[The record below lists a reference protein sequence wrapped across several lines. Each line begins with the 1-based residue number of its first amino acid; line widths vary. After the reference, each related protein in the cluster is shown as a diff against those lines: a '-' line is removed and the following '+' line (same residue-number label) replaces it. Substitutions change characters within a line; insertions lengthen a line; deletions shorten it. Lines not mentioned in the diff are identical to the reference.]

1 MPSPD
6 AIDDNEFDLL
16 LTASARY
23 ALGPVD
29 GEGFVRWFANIVP
42 LLCPGFAAKFKG
54 TEAEQRSAFMSLGR
68 MLWNRLPQPDNH
80 FRPLPLPKP
89 ERNAPCSCGSG
100 RKFKQCCAPLEEV
113 DNPFGGVSLLLYV
126 LGQFPRTQLKKLP
139 LAGLDVEELAHI
151 GSEWRTNGRAADA
164 AVLLERVF
172 TDLDRLDGR
181 AQWAF
186 DVLADC
192 YDDLHRPKKKLQL
205 IERVSEARDPTLR
218 SAALHRRITILA
230 DRGERAEAWRLFAQA
245 QRHEPDNPLLA
256 TLEITMLLSEKKYDR
271 VRERGQFWIA
281 RLARD
286 RKHDFS
292 DLIGHLRELIAD
304 PVEASL
310 RHESTHRPGLLDL
323 RRQLV
328 ALPAIACHYSID
340 GDDGH
345 ACLVPSPA
353 LNALVAEWQRHTTVI
368 KPDLT
373 MLHADF
379 EDPWERVA
387 SGIGWLDRNPLAW
400 QCFDI
405 LDDLALAV
413 RDADLMTGAEALLA
427 PLLERGEALLR
438 SILKHNGAGDRAL
451 PWGFLEN
458 RPALRL
464 VAGRFFLCK
473 ELGQAD
479 TAFALVRWLV
489 NTLNPDDNHGL
500 RQELVRL
507 MLERGDAQGALD
519 VCDRYPDDRLVG
531 LQFGRALAL
540 FVLQRQGEAAAALR
554 IAKANAP
561 LVLPM
566 LLAANPKPMRTAG
579 PYLRMGGK
587 EEAWNHRRAFHAL
600 WEASGA
606 LDWARGAAVQTGRRP
621 RG

>member
-1 MPSPD
+1 MPSTD
-6 AIDDNEFDLL
+6 AIDQNEFDLL

-29 GEGFVRWFANIVP
+29 GEGFIRWFANIVP

-89 ERNAPCSCGSG
+89 ERNAPCPCGSSY
-100 RKFKQCCAPLEEV
+100 KYKQCCAPLEEV

-126 LGQFPRTQLKKLP
+126 LGQFPRTQLKSLP
-139 LAGLDVEELAHI
+139 MAGLDVEELAHI

-164 AVLLERVF
+164 EVLLERVF

-192 YDDLHRPKKKLQL
+192 YDDLYRPKKKKQL

-256 TLEITMLLSEKKYDR
+256 TLEITMLLGEKKYDR

-304 PVEASL
+304 PVDASL

-328 ALPAIACHYSID
+328 GLPAIACHYRIE

-345 ACLVPSPA
+345 ASLVPSPA
-353 LNALVAEWQRHTTVI
+353 LNALVTEWQRHSTAI

-373 MLHADF
+373 RLHADF

-387 SGIGWLDRNPLAW
+387 PGIAWIDRNPLAW

-427 PLLERGEALLR
+427 PLLERAEALLR
-438 SILKHNGAGDRAL
+438 SILEQHGANDRAF
-451 PWGFLEN
+451 PWVFLEN

-464 VAGRFFLCK
+464 IAGRFFLCQ
-473 ELGQAD
+473 ELQQAY

-489 NTLNPDDNHGL
+489 TTLNPDDNHGL

-540 FVLQRQGEAAAALR
+540 FLLQRQVEAQAALR
-554 IAKANAP
+554 IAKVNAP

-566 LLAANPKPMRTAG
+566 LLAANPKPVRTVG

-606 LDWARGAAVQTGRRP
+606 LEWARGAAGQRGRRP
-621 RG
+621 RS